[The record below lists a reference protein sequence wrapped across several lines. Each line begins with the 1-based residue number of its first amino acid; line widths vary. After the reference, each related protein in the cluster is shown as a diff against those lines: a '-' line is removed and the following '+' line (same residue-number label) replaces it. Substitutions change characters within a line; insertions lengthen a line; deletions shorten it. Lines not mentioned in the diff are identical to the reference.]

1 MSHAK
6 LQGVSVSAVIAK
18 LGQISGFDLM
28 SEMAK
33 FCRKFSHSNAISIV
47 AIEIDVVSHY
57 AMGHT
62 VAHAR
67 ICARFRTTNSD
78 C

>member
-1 MSHAK
+1 
-6 LQGVSVSAVIAK
+6 
-18 LGQISGFDLM
+18 
-28 SEMAK
+28 
-33 FCRKFSHSNAISIV
+33 
-47 AIEIDVVSHY
+47 VSHY